1 MSVDGEGLLAGPVTL
16 ERRHKTGGFSC
27 GKPEL
32 DEYLK
37 RYALTNQRKGGGRT
51 YVALRDRRVVAYYTL
66 AASSVLPE
74 DAPESVSQGL
84 GRYPVPVILLARLAI
99 DDTER
104 GRGLGGAMLKDSLRR
119 ALGAAEVI
127 GARAVLTHAKDDDVR
142 RFYERFDFV
151 ASPKSAL
158 HLFILMETIRESL
171 GE

>member
-1 MSVDGEGLLAGPVTL
+1 M
-16 ERRHKTGGFSC
+16 
-27 GKPEL
+27 
-32 DEYLK
+32 
-37 RYALTNQRKGGGRT
+37 
-51 YVALRDRRVVAYYTL
+51 
-66 AASSVLPE
+66 
-74 DAPESVSQGL
+74 SQGL

-151 ASPKSAL
+151 ASPKNAL